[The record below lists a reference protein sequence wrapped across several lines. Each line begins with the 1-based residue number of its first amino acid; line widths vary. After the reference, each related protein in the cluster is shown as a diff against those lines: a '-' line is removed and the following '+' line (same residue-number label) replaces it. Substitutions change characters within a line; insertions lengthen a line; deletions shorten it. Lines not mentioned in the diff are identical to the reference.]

1 MACLPVC
8 DTLAAVRHTRLISS
22 GTCSKTMYTARKNC
36 SWPKNIKIKS
46 EKCKISIVNF
56 RI

>member
-8 DTLAAVRHTRLISS
+8 DTLAAVPHTRLISS
-22 GTCSKTMYTARKNC
+22 GMCSKTMYVARTNG

-46 EKCKISIVNF
+46 EKCKIKRTSQY
-56 RI
+56 